1 MEQTTNLP
9 TLPQTPNHSAPSLT
23 GSEGINGLTE
33 CQAVLS
39 DRSRTPL
46 LRTDKA
52 GGESH
57 ITFSGVCLQGKA
69 KGTRIIGFGYYRK
82 GDKHYVHGSDVIP
95 GDIFDHDGWH
105 LIDPETLSVVVAKY

>member
-1 MEQTTNLP
+1 M
-9 TLPQTPNHSAPSLT
+9 
-23 GSEGINGLTE
+23 TE
-33 CQAVLS
+33 CQSTLS
-39 DRSRTPL
+39 GRSITPM
-46 LRTDKA
+46 RRADSGA
-52 GGESH
+52 ASHH

-95 GDIFDHDGWH
+95 GGIFDHDGWH

>member
-1 MEQTTNLP
+1 MEQTNNLP

-23 GSEGINGLTE
+23 G
-33 CQAVLS
+33 
-39 DRSRTPL
+39 R
-46 LRTDKA
+46 A

-82 GDKHYVHGSDVIP
+82 GDKHYVHGSDIIP
-95 GDIFDHDGWH
+95 GGIFDHDGWH

>member
-9 TLPQTPNHSAPSLT
+9 TITSSPLPNR

-46 LRTDKA
+46 LRTDKV
-52 GGESH
+52 GGGTASHH

-95 GDIFDHDGWH
+95 GGIFDHDGWH